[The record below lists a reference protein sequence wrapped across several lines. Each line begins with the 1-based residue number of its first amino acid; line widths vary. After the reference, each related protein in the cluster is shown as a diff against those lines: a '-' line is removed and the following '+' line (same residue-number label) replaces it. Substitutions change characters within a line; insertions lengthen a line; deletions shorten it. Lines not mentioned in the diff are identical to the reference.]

1 MIWWRYKMSQ
11 YMKLIG
17 QKAKKASLTKIN
29 TRIKNKVLKRYA
41 SLLDKEKNFII
52 KANTKDVKFALEK
65 GLKNNLIDRLTIDQ
79 KKLNNIKNSINK
91 IAKLKDPVDNILEK
105 WSRPNGLRIKRVSIP
120 IGVIGIIYE
129 SRPNVTSDVAG
140 LCFKSGNAV
149 ILKGGSEAINTN
161 KILAKLFRKALKE
174 NKIDENYIQFV
185 DSKDRKMVDFM
196 LSKMKN
202 YIDVII
208 PRGGKNLVKRVQEFS
223 SVPIIGH
230 LEGLCHTFIDKDAQ
244 LKMAINII
252 YNAKLRNTSIC
263 GATETILLHEK
274 IIKRFCNPILKKLEE
289 NNCKIYGDHFL
300 KKYYKGKIYPAKE
313 KDWSTEYLA
322 AIVSVKTV
330 KNCKDA
336 IRHINKYGTMHTD
349 SIVTKNKKTA
359 RMFLKNVKSSIAMQ
373 NTSTQFADGGE
384 FGFGGEVGISTNT
397 LPPRGPVGLGQL
409 ISYKYEVIS
418 NGQTRK

>member
-1 MIWWRYKMSQ
+1 MNQ
-11 YMKLIG
+11 YMSLIG
-17 QKAKKASLTKIN
+17 QNAKKASLSKIN
-29 TRIKNKVLKRYA
+29 NKIKNKVLKKYA
-41 SLLDKEKNFII
+41 FLLDKEKNSIL
-52 KANTKDVKFALEK
+52 KANTKDVKLALK
-65 GLKNNLIDRLTIDQ
+65 NGLKNNLIDRLTIDQ
-79 KKLNNIKNSINK
+79 KKLNNIKNSINN
-91 IAKLKDPVDNILEK
+91 IAKLKDPVDNILK
-105 WSRPNGLRIKRVSIP
+105 RWRRPNGLKINRVSIP

-161 KILAKLFRKALKE
+161 KILAKLFRVALKE
-174 NKIDENYIQFV
+174 NKVNENFIQFV

-196 LSKMKN
+196 LSKMKGF
-202 YIDVII
+202 IDIII
-208 PRGGKNLVKRVQEFS
+208 PRGGKNLVKRVQRFS

-230 LEGLCHTFIDKDAQ
+230 LEGLCHTFIDKDAE
-244 LKMAINII
+244 LKMATNIV

-274 IIKRFCNPILKKLEE
+274 IVKKFCNPILKKLEDS
-289 NNCKIYGDHFL
+289 NCKIYGDRFL
-300 KKYYKGKIYPAKE
+300 KKYYKGRVYPAKE

-330 KNCKDA
+330 KNCEAA
-336 IRHINKYGTMHTD
+336 INHINKYGTMHTD
-349 SIVTKNKKTA
+349 SIITKNKKTA
-359 RMFLKNVKSSIAMQ
+359 QKFLKNVKSSIAMH

-397 LPPRGPVGLGQL
+397 LPPRGPVGLEQL
-409 ISYKYEVIS
+409 VSYKYEIVS

>member
-1 MIWWRYKMSQ
+1 MSQ
-11 YMKLIG
+11 YMNLIG
-17 QKAKKASLTKIN
+17 QKARKASLKRIN
-29 TRIKNKVLKRYA
+29 TQIKNKVLKRYA
-41 SLLDKEKNFII
+41 SLLDKEKNSIL
-52 KANTKDVKFALEK
+52 KANTKDVKLALQK
-65 GLKNNLIDRLTIDQ
+65 KSKNNLIDRLTIDQ
-79 KKLNNIKNSINK
+79 KKLDNIKRSINN
-91 IAKLKDPVDNILEK
+91 IAKLKDPVDNTLEK
-105 WSRPNGLRIKRVSIP
+105 WSRPNGLKIKRISIP
-120 IGVIGIIYE
+120 IGVIGVIYE

-149 ILKGGSEAINTN
+149 ILKGGSEAICTN

-174 NKIDENYIQFV
+174 NKVNENFIQFV

-196 LSKMKN
+196 LSKMKD

-230 LEGLCHTFIDKDAQ
+230 LEGLCHTFIDEDAE
-244 LKMAINII
+244 LKMATNII

-263 GATETILLHEK
+263 GATETILFHEK
-274 IIKRFCNPILKKLEE
+274 IVKKFCNPILKKLEE
-289 NNCKIYGDHFL
+289 SNCKIYGDRFL
-300 KKYYKGKIYPAKE
+300 KKYYKGKIFPAYE
-313 KDWSTEYLA
+313 KDWSTEYLE

-330 KNCKDA
+330 KNYEEA
-336 IRHINKYGTMHTD
+336 INHINKYGTMHTD
-349 SIVTKNKKTA
+349 SIITKNKNTA
-359 RMFLKNVKSSIAMQ
+359 KKFLKNVKSSIAMH

-397 LPPRGPVGLGQL
+397 LPPRGPVGLEQL
-409 ISYKYEVIS
+409 VSYKYEIVS